1 MENFWQNFLKDLQI
15 AVNMQISNLN
25 PHREYILKDNQ
36 LRKKIILTEIKMHN
50 FNSPFEVMDQNY
62 IKEYYDTNLLID
74 QLKSISDMLI
84 QLNLSQK

>member
-1 MENFWQNFLKDLQI
+1 MENFWQSFIKDLQI

-50 FNSPFEVMDQNY
+50 FNSPFEVIDQNY
-62 IKEYYDTNLLID
+62 IKEYYDTIY
-74 QLKSISDMLI
+74 
-84 QLNLSQK
+84 